1 MKKRLVVPLVAS
13 VLFLAGCGPTKIGR
27 ILDEPNRYRNKNVT
41 VEGEVDRSFGAIVT
55 GVYQVDDGTGKL
67 YVLSRGGVP
76 RKGSRVK
83 VNGRVQQGITIG
95 NRSIGT
101 VLTERDHKVKY

>member
-1 MKKRLVVPLVAS
+1 MRKLLLVGAVV
-13 VLFLAGCGPTKIGR
+13 FLAGCGPTKIGR
-27 ILDEPNRYRNKNVT
+27 ILDEPNRYRDRNVT
-41 VEGEVDRSFGAIVT
+41 VEGKVDRSFGAIVA

-67 YVLSRGGVP
+67 YVISKSGVP
-76 RKGSRVK
+76 RTGSRVK

-101 VLTERDHKVKY
+101 VLNERDHKVQY

>member
-1 MKKRLVVPLVAS
+1 MKRRLLLPLAGS

-27 ILDEPNRYRNKNVT
+27 ILDEPNRYRDRNVT
-41 VEGEVDRSFGAIVT
+41 VEGRVERSFGAVIA

-67 YVLSRGGVP
+67 YVLSKSGVP
-76 RKGSRVK
+76 RSGSRVQ

-101 VLTERDHKVKY
+101 VLNERDHKVKY